1 MVYES
6 PDEPWGSRTLP
17 LAMID
22 IIYLDERHFVMASDP
37 ITGFQR
43 KYMSFGDMLGEWF
56 YGFLM
61 VAVVCGIIGGYSE
74 ILLNSPLGYGRI
86 YLTVVLVVLTFGVN
100 ITWGIIDGTTVI
112 YGGLTDKADLEKI
125 ISKLK
130 KDRNNREL
138 RDKILDS
145 IGDSSVDYLPDAE
158 KEKIVDRIIDEAP
171 EAPLKYHVSGDDRN
185 TLIAIASCDILAV
198 IPVIL
203 PYLLLGFGKVPLML
217 SRLIASV
224 AIGYIAFLYAEHTGR
239 RKWLTAGIF
248 VLFTIVVM
256 QITYYFGW

>member
-1 MVYES
+1 
-6 PDEPWGSRTLP
+6 
-17 LAMID
+17 
-22 IIYLDERHFVMASDP
+22 
-37 ITGFQR
+37 
-43 KYMSFGDMLGEWF
+43 MSFGDMLGEWF

-74 ILLNSPLGYGRI
+74 ILLASNLGYGRL
-86 YLTVVLVVLTFGVN
+86 YLTVVLLVLTFGVN

-112 YGGLTDKADLEKI
+112 YGGLTDKADLEKTLGE
-125 ISKLK
+125 LK

-171 EAPLKYHVSGDDRN
+171 EAMVKYHLNKDDRN

-203 PYLLLGFGKVPLML
+203 PYLLLGFGKTPLLL

-224 AIGYIAFLYAEHTGR
+224 AIGYIAFLYAKHTGR
-239 RKWLTAGIF
+239 NKWLTAGIF
-248 VLFTIVVM
+248 VLFTVVVM
-256 QITYYFGW
+256 QITYYYGW

>member
-1 MVYES
+1 
-6 PDEPWGSRTLP
+6 
-17 LAMID
+17 
-22 IIYLDERHFVMASDP
+22 
-37 ITGFQR
+37 
-43 KYMSFGDMLGEWF
+43 MSFGDMLGEWF

-74 ILLNSPLGYGRI
+74 IVLDSNLGYGRI
-86 YLTVVLVVLTFGVN
+86 YLTVVLLVLTFGVN
-100 ITWGIIDGTTVI
+100 IAWGIIDGTTVI
-112 YGGLTDKADLEKI
+112 YGGLTDKADLERT

-130 KDRNNREL
+130 KDRNNKEL
-138 RDKILDS
+138 RNNVLDS
-145 IGDSSVDYLPDAE
+145 LGDTSVDYLPDEE

-171 EAPLKYHVSGDDRN
+171 EAPVKYQMSRDDRN

-203 PYLLLGFGKVPLML
+203 PYLLLGFGKTPLIL

-224 AIGYIAFLYAEHTGR
+224 AIGYICYLYAEHTGR
-239 RKWLTAGIF
+239 NKWLTAGIF
-248 VLFTIVVM
+248 VIFTIVVM

>member
-1 MVYES
+1 
-6 PDEPWGSRTLP
+6 
-17 LAMID
+17 
-22 IIYLDERHFVMASDP
+22 MASNP

-43 KYMSFGDMLGEWF
+43 RYMSFGDMLGEWF

-74 ILLNSPLGYGRI
+74 ILLESNLGYGRV
-86 YLTVVLVVLTFGVN
+86 YLTAVLLVLTFGVN

-112 YGGLTDKADLEKI
+112 YGSLTDKADLERI
-125 ISKLK
+125 ISTLK

-138 RDKILDS
+138 RDTVLDS
-145 IGDSSVDYLPDAE
+145 LGDISIDYLPDAE
-158 KEKIVDRIIDEAP
+158 KEKIVDRIIDAAP
-171 EAPLKYHVSGDDRN
+171 EAPVKYHVSSDDRN

-203 PYLLLGFGKVPLML
+203 PFLLLGFGKTPLLL
-217 SRLIASV
+217 SRLIASI

>member
-1 MVYES
+1 
-6 PDEPWGSRTLP
+6 
-17 LAMID
+17 
-22 IIYLDERHFVMASDP
+22 MASDP

-43 KYMSFGDMLGEWF
+43 RYMSFGDMLGEWF

-74 ILLNSPLGYGRI
+74 ILLNSPLGYGRV
-86 YLTVVLVVLTFGVN
+86 YLTVVLLVLTFGVN
-100 ITWGIIDGTTVI
+100 IVWGIIDGSTVI
-112 YGGLTDKADLEKI
+112 YGGLTDKADLEKTLGE
-125 ISKLK
+125 LK

-171 EAPLKYHVSGDDRN
+171 EAPLKYHLSGDDRN

-217 SRLIASV
+217 SRLIAAI
-224 AIGYIAFLYAEHTGR
+224 AIGYICYLYAEHTGR
-239 RKWLTAGIF
+239 NKWLAAGIF

>member
-1 MVYES
+1 
-6 PDEPWGSRTLP
+6 
-17 LAMID
+17 
-22 IIYLDERHFVMASDP
+22 MASDP

-43 KYMSFGDMLGEWF
+43 RYMSLGDMLGEWF

-74 ILLNSPLGYGRI
+74 ILLESDLGYGRM
-86 YLTVVLVVLTFGVN
+86 YLTVVLLVLTFGVN
-100 ITWGIIDGTTVI
+100 IAWGIIDGSTVI
-112 YGGLTDKADLEKI
+112 YGGLTDKADLEKVI
-125 ISKLK
+125 AGLR
-130 KDRNNREL
+130 KDRNNKEL

-145 IGDSSVDYLPDAE
+145 LGDSSVDYLPDEE
-158 KEKIVDRIIDEAP
+158 KEKIVDRIIAEAP
-171 EAPLKYHVSGDDRN
+171 EAPVKYQMSRDDRN

-203 PYLLLGFGKVPLML
+203 PYLLLGFGKTPLVL

-224 AIGYIAFLYAEHTGR
+224 AIGYICYLYAEHTGR
-239 RKWLTAGIF
+239 NKWLTAGIF
-248 VLFTIVVM
+248 VIFTVVVM

>member
-1 MVYES
+1 
-6 PDEPWGSRTLP
+6 
-17 LAMID
+17 
-22 IIYLDERHFVMASDP
+22 
-37 ITGFQR
+37 
-43 KYMSFGDMLGEWF
+43 MSLGDMLGEWF

-74 ILLNSPLGYGRI
+74 ILLASNLGYGRV
-86 YLTVVLVVLTFGVN
+86 YLTVVLLVLTFGVN

-125 ISKLK
+125 TGELK

-138 RDKILDS
+138 RDRILDS
-145 IGDSSVDYLPDAE
+145 LGDSSVDYLPDAE

-171 EAPLKYHVSGDDRN
+171 DAPLKYHLTGEDRN

-203 PYLLLGFGKVPLML
+203 PYLLLGFGKTPLML
-217 SRLIASV
+217 SRLIAAI
-224 AIGYIAFLYAEHTGR
+224 AIGYIMFLYAEHTGR
-239 RKWLTAGIF
+239 RKWLAAGIF
-248 VLFTIVVM
+248 FLFTLVVM
-256 QITYYFGW
+256 QVTYSYGW

>member
-1 MVYES
+1 
-6 PDEPWGSRTLP
+6 
-17 LAMID
+17 
-22 IIYLDERHFVMASDP
+22 MASDP

-43 KYMSFGDMLGEWF
+43 RYMSFGDMLGEWF

-61 VAVVCGIIGGYSE
+61 VAVVCGIVGGYSE
-74 ILLNSPLGYGRI
+74 ILLNSPLGYGRV
-86 YLTVVLVVLTFGVN
+86 YLTVVLLVLTFGVN

-112 YGGLTDKADLEKI
+112 YGGLTDKADLEKVI
-125 ISKLK
+125 AGLK

-138 RDKILDS
+138 RDKLLDS
-145 IGDSSVDYLPDAE
+145 LGDSSVDYLPDEE
-158 KEKIVDRIIDEAP
+158 KDKIVNRIIDEAP
-171 EAPLKYHVSGDDRN
+171 EAPVKYQMSRDDRN

-203 PYLLLGFGKVPLML
+203 PYLLLGFGKTPLIL

-224 AIGYIAFLYAEHTGR
+224 AIGYICYLYAEHTGR
-239 RKWLTAGIF
+239 NKWLTGAIF
-248 VLFTIVVM
+248 VIFTIVVM

>member
-1 MVYES
+1 
-6 PDEPWGSRTLP
+6 
-17 LAMID
+17 
-22 IIYLDERHFVMASDP
+22 MASDP

-43 KYMSFGDMLGEWF
+43 RYMSFGDMLGEWF

-74 ILLNSPLGYGRI
+74 ILLQSNLGYGRI

-100 ITWGIIDGTTVI
+100 IVWGIIDGSTVI
-112 YGGLTDKADLEKI
+112 YGGLTDKADLERT
-125 ISKLK
+125 ISTLK

-138 RDKILDS
+138 RDKVLDS
-145 IGDSSVDYLPDAE
+145 IGDSSADYLPDAE

-171 EAPLKYHVSGDDRN
+171 EAPVKYHLTGDDRN
-185 TLIAIASCDILAV
+185 TLIAIASCDTLAV

-217 SRLIASV
+217 SRLIAAI
-224 AIGYIAFLYAEHTGR
+224 AIGYLIFLYAGHTGR
-239 RKWLTAGIF
+239 RKWLAAGIF
-248 VLFTIVVM
+248 FILTLVM
-256 QITYYFGW
+256 MEITYTYGW

>member
-1 MVYES
+1 
-6 PDEPWGSRTLP
+6 
-17 LAMID
+17 
-22 IIYLDERHFVMASDP
+22 MASDP

-43 KYMSFGDMLGEWF
+43 RYMSFGDMLGEWF

-61 VAVVCGIIGGYSE
+61 VAVVCGIVGGYSE

-86 YLTVVLVVLTFGVN
+86 YLTVVLLVLTFGVN

-112 YGGLTDKADLEKI
+112 YGGLTDKADLEKVI
-125 ISKLK
+125 AGLK

-138 RDKILDS
+138 RDKLLDS
-145 IGDSSVDYLPDAE
+145 LGDSSVDYLPDEE
-158 KEKIVDRIIDEAP
+158 KDKIVNRIIDEAP
-171 EAPLKYHVSGDDRN
+171 EAPVKYQMSRDDRN

-203 PYLLLGFGKVPLML
+203 PYLLLGFGKTPLIL

-224 AIGYIAFLYAEHTGR
+224 AIGYICYLYAEHTGR
-239 RKWLTAGIF
+239 NKWLTGGIF
-248 VLFTIVVM
+248 VIFTIVVM